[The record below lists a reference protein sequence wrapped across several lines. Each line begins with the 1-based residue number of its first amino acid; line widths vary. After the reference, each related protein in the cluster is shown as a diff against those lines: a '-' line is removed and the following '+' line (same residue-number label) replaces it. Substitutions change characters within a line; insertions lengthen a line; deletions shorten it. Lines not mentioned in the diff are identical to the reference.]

1 MDKRVLV
8 FGAGTG
14 ASNNL
19 IRSLKTGD
27 PSLVI
32 VGAHDDRFV
41 LKKSCAD
48 RNYVLPDPT
57 TPTFPDALRR
67 VILREGVDLVMP
79 ASDAHVKLM
88 SELRETLPC
97 RVWLPRRETID
108 VCQDKYDLTM
118 LLRTRGVPA
127 PLTYPITSLEDVEP
141 TFARFAPGALV
152 WCRIRRGTAS
162 MGATSVRT
170 AEQARGWIAYWH
182 EMRGVPVERF
192 SLSEYL
198 PGRDFLC
205 QGLWDAGRLILVKT
219 FERLSYFGGASS
231 PSGVSSLSALAKT
244 IREPRVLEVCRR
256 TMEAIDENAT
266 GVFSIDLKENAAGV
280 PCITEIN
287 AGRFFMAMNN
297 FDRVGKH
304 NMAVTYVALALG
316 EPVDLHEEYDVVED
330 YYMVRDL
337 DTVPGV
343 FHADAFFEQIEEI

>member
-8 FGAGTG
+8 LGAGTG

-19 IRSLKTGD
+19 IRSLKAGD
-27 PSLVI
+27 PSLVVI
-32 VGAHDDRFV
+32 GAHDDRFV
-41 LKKSCAD
+41 LKKSSGD
-48 RNYVLPDPT
+48 KNYVIPVPT
-57 TPTFPDALRR
+57 ALTLPDALRR
-67 VILREGVDLVMP
+67 VILRERVDLVMP
-79 ASDAHVKLM
+79 ASDAHVKLL

-118 LLRTRGVPA
+118 LLRAHGIPA
-127 PLTYPITSLEDVEP
+127 PLTYPITSLESVEP
-141 TFARFAPGALV
+141 AFARFEPGALV

-182 EMRGVPVERF
+182 EMRGVPVDRF
-192 SLSEYL
+192 TLSEYL

-205 QGLWDAGRLILVKT
+205 QGLWDAGRLVVART
-219 FERLSYFGGASS
+219 FERLSYFGGSSS
-231 PSGVSSLSALAKT
+231 PSGVSSLSSLAKT
-244 IREPRVLEVCRR
+244 IREPRVLDVCRQA
-256 TMEAIDENAT
+256 MEAIDGTAT

-280 PCITEIN
+280 VCITEIN

-297 FDRVGKH
+297 FEEISKY
-304 NMAVTYVALALG
+304 NMPVTYVRLALG
-316 EPVDLHEEYDVVED
+316 EALDVHDEYDVVED

-337 DTVPGV
+337 DTLPGV
-343 FHADAFFEQIEEI
+343 FHADAFFEQIDEA